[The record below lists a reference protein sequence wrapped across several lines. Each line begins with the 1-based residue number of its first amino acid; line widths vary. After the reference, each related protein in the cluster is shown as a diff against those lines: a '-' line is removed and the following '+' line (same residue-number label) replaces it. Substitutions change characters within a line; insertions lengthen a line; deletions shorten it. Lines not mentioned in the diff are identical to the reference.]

1 MSNKREVW
9 KFSAPAPGARIDVQ
23 MPRGARVSHF
33 ALQGDAGKF
42 WAVVD
47 PEASAES
54 RTFVT
59 VGTGFATTLEE
70 GREAFHR
77 GTVHVGPFVWH
88 LLELVRL

>member
-9 KFSAPAPGARIDVQ
+9 KFSAPAPGAKIEVQ

-33 ALQGDAGKF
+33 ALQGEAGKF
-42 WAVVD
+42 WAIVD
-47 PEASAES
+47 PDLPVEP
-54 RTFVT
+54 RTFAT
-59 VGTGFATTLEE
+59 VGTGFAIELES